1 MKGLMF
7 RKPCQHL
14 LRMLSSDC
22 VRSCAFLK
30 SGCFHVLLKQHCFMK
45 SLRLKLTEQLSFEVE
60 IQWAPFICNLK
71 LDTTTW
77 SWIDNLLIY
86 LSSFVF
92 TFCIV
97 LVRTMADSDDS
108 DNTMTTRRWCSG
120 FCKSWCGVCY
130 GCRSLATSGNRT
142 DTRHARAGETAQRNS
157 AGSQRYCI
165 CELCLL
171 APFFFSNDKPAISN
185 PFPVSPKLPVI
196 GTKKKTYPLKGVF
209 HSCAC
214 WWYHQALRLS
224 AAPRAPATA
233 GTPSSL

>member
-60 IQWAPFICNLK
+60 IHWAPFICNLK

-108 DNTMTTRRWCSG
+108 DNTMTTRRWCSR

-171 APFFFSNDKPAISN
+171 APFF
-185 PFPVSPKLPVI
+185 SPMTSQLSATPSLYLRSSPWSE
-196 GTKKKTYPLKGVF
+196 KKKRHILWKVF
-209 HSCAC
+209 SQLC
-214 WWYHQALRLS
+214 LLMIS
-224 AAPRAPATA
+224 PSPAPIRCTSGPCN
-233 GTPSSL
+233 GR